1 MNEQQIRET
10 FEAHYPLPNG
20 VWWMGEHYTGTKDV
34 IGSFRNASEWDA
46 MWRGFMAAAKE
57 FGHVG

>member
-1 MNEQQIRET
+1 MNETVLRHI
-10 FEAHYPLPNG
+10 FEDRYPLPTG
-20 VWWMGEHYTGTKDV
+20 VWWMGEHYTGTKDL

-46 MWRGFMAAAKE
+46 LWRGFMAAAKE